1 MLAPYNDTE
10 RWKVKQAAE
19 ITGYVFDV
27 KVGVIESTNCHASG
41 VEQRDTHIELVLD
54 PMAGSPT
61 QRVIVE
67 VTPRWRAIVGA
78 QGVDWSTR
86 TLRDRLLG
94 HSHFGVSTRCDG
106 SPDPDIV
113 LNGVVGYQC
122 FWKKTE
128 HTRIGCSSLPTQ
140 DVVGSL
146 WSCSGRAGEKGSYL
160 VKAAKPGH

>member
-1 MLAPYNDTE
+1 MLAPYNDTG
-10 RWKVKQAAE
+10 RRKVKQAAE

-94 HSHFGVSTRCDG
+94 HNHFGVSTRCDG

-122 FWKKTE
+122 LWKKKCIPALDALLSDAGRG
-128 HTRIGCSSLPTQ
+128 RIVVVMQWSSRRDKDAT
-140 DVVGSL
+140 
-146 WSCSGRAGEKGSYL
+146 
-160 VKAAKPGH
+160 